1 MKEFLKISIVQADLF
16 WLDKKKNI
24 NLFNSLLE
32 KVEETDVILLPEMFN
47 TSFFPSKISLAE
59 DMDGNSV
66 EWMGNLASE
75 KKCSVA
81 GSLMIKEN
89 NNIFNRLIWIS
100 SNGECRYYDKRHLFS
115 LAKEDMFLT
124 KGNSRLIVSEQG
136 WNICPMICY
145 DLRFPV
151 FCRNN
156 DEYDILLFLSNWPQ
170 KRIDAWTTLLK
181 ARAIENQCISI
192 GVNRVGTDNA
202 NFLFTG
208 QSSVYNVFGKEILNL
223 SNRTNIV
230 ETVTLSRDN
239 IALHKRQMNFLK
251 DRDSFTIHK

>member
-1 MKEFLKISIVQADLF
+1 MI
-16 WLDKKKNI
+16 
-24 NLFNSLLE
+24 E
-32 KVEETDVILLPEMFN
+32 KVDETDIVLLPEMFN
-47 TSFFPSKISLAE
+47 TSFCPSEIKLAE
-59 DMDGNSV
+59 DMNGNTV
-66 EWMGNLASE
+66 VWMRNLASE

-81 GSLMIKEN
+81 GSIMIQEN
-89 NNIFNRLIWIS
+89 DNIFNRLIWIS

-136 WNICPMICY
+136 WNICPLICY

-181 ARAIENQCISI
+181 ARAIENFCYIF
-192 GVNRVGTDNA
+192 A
-202 NFLFTG
+202 

-251 DRDSFTIHK
+251 DRDSFTIHE